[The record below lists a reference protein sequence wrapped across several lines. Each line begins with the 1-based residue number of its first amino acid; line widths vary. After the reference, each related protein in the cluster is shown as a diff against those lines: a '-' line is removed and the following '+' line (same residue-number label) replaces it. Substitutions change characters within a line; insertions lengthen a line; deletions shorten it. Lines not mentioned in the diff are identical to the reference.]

1 MNLIK
6 GAFNNDLLDRLIF
19 AVLKFPL
26 HLDHKKMN
34 EALFESDFRTI
45 SVLRKFAWKQLF
57 DYVRPVNFLDLKNE
71 VERSLYQIQ
80 GNEFYNFQNH

>member
-19 AVLKFPL
+19 AVLKFPP

-34 EALFESDFRTI
+34 EALFFESDFRTI
-45 SVLRKFAWKQLF
+45 SDLRKFAWKQLF
-57 DYVRPVNFLDLKNE
+57 DHLRPVNFLDLKN
-71 VERSLYQIQ
+71 
-80 GNEFYNFQNH
+80 